1 MNSPYSIL
9 VLRGSQMRRFA
20 VRPERLRELV
30 LVGLMLLSFA
40 GLMVSEYVTE
50 QRKIVDDVIA
60 SGQNQKEKLSALS
73 DRTKEVQA
81 TLKRWKEMR
90 EKIHAS
96 MPQRNQASGQNR
108 QEGEELNRLLDAI
121 HGELK
126 NMISALPS
134 EWPVQGQVTSGVGI
148 RPSPLTGQ
156 PEFHAG
162 LDIPKP
168 MGTAVQASGDA
179 VVESVDSRL
188 GTIVLNHGQE
198 IKTQYAHL
206 SKIYVS
212 PRERVR
218 KGQRIADVGNTGK
231 STGPH
236 LHYEVRVAGVAI
248 DPRHSLLARAERIQN
263 W

>member
-9 VLRGSQMRRFA
+9 VLRGSRMRRFA
-20 VRPERLRELV
+20 VAPERLRELV
-30 LVGLMLLSFA
+30 LVGLLLLSFGA
-40 GLMVSEYVTE
+40 LMVSDFLLV

-90 EKIHAS
+90 EKIQAS
-96 MPQRNQASGQNR
+96 MSQRNQTAIQSR
-108 QEGEELNRLLDAI
+108 QEGEELNLLLEAI

-134 EWPVQGQVTSGVGI
+134 EWPVQGQVTLGIGI
-148 RPSPLTGQ
+148 RPSPWTGA

-168 MGTAVQASGDA
+168 MGTPVQASGDA
-179 VVESVDSRL
+179 VVESVDNKL

-206 SKIYVS
+206 SKIHVS

-218 KGQRIADVGNTGK
+218 KGQRIAEVGNTGK

-248 DPRHSLLARAERIQN
+248 DPRLSLMAPR
-263 W
+263 